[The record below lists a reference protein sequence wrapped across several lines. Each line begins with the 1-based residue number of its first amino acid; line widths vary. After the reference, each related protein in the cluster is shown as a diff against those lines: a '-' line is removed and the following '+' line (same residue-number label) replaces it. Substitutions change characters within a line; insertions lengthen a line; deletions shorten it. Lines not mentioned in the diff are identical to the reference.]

1 MKNLFALAL
10 LMLLLTS
17 SADAARIESVRAIV
31 TAQRSLP
38 SMVRERMEDSVR
50 AIGEQLLSG
59 HELPMT
65 NQWRLQQ
72 ATVIKTVFDKI
83 LVGYSVQSVE
93 LSSVDFAALIN
104 VELQPWTNTI
114 DRVEVNC
121 AVEGMPDEL
130 EKLVRHDLADVDRV
144 FDDGLKDLPI
154 AAADWTNGILK
165 RRLNAFMD
173 EHLPEFRADFDIEF
187 AASTAHVLLNVYP
200 RVPVVRMVSLSMHSN
215 TMSNVALVTHRTL
228 MEERVNLLV
237 GVPVTFVARHQSDIE
252 ELIREPL
259 DAQKDFR
266 ALKMESRVEL
276 NAGEKTSVMIR
287 SDSER
292 YRLRLSG
299 WVDVGRSSK
308 ATDDF
313 VFRLHAGRKV
323 STLDE
328 VFMQLDAQPQDVHF
342 KWSLGYARSFDHG
355 TSAALRYDFT
365 SKDVVTRIEQEF
377 LKDWVLRYEH
387 RFDDDKDEA
396 AVRYRL
402 HDFLDVE
409 CVVDNKESW
418 LRFIGHF

>member
-1 MKNLFALAL
+1 MKHLFALAL

-17 SADAARIESVRAIV
+17 SADAARIESVRAVV

-38 SMVRERMEDSVR
+38 SMVKERMEDSVR

-59 HELPMT
+59 HELPIT

-72 ATVIKTVFDKI
+72 STVIKTVFDKI

-93 LSSVDFAALIN
+93 LSTVDTSAIIN

-114 DRVEVNC
+114 ANVDVDVT
-121 AVEGMPDEL
+121 VEGMPDEL
-130 EKLVRHDLADVDRV
+130 ETLVRNDLADIDRV
-144 FDDGLKDLPI
+144 FEDGLRDLPI

-165 RRLNAFMD
+165 RRLNSFMD
-173 EHLPEFRADFDIEF
+173 EHLPEFRADFDTEF
-187 AASTAHVLLNVYP
+187 SASTAHVLLNVYP

-215 TMSNVALVTHRTL
+215 TMSNMALVTHRTL

-237 GVPVTFVARHQSDIE
+237 GVPVAFVARHQADIE

-266 ALKMESRVEL
+266 ALKMESKVEL

-287 SDSER
+287 SDSDR

-299 WVDVGRSSK
+299 WVDIGRSSK
-308 ATDDF
+308 AKDDF
-313 VFRLHAGRKV
+313 VFRMHVGRKV

-355 TSAALRYDFT
+355 TSAAIRYDFT